1 MKSLHLSPVEF
12 AAKRIEAG
20 GMGRLGL
27 GLLAALAGVAPAFA
41 QEAPPDAES
50 QAAAASANAHCAAL
64 GEGFFAVTGS
74 SACMR
79 ISGHVSAGVGFAAGG
94 VNGRILGAPTTGSF
108 TEEGVSG
115 DLRFETPIG
124 PGRVYVHVH
133 NANGSR
139 WLTDNQ

>member
-1 MKSLHLSPVEF
+1 
-12 AAKRIEAG
+12 
-20 GMGRLGL
+20 MGRLGL
-27 GLLAALAGVAPAFA
+27 SLLAALSGVALASA
-41 QEAPPDAES
+41 QEAPPGAES
-50 QAAAASANAHCAAL
+50 EAVAAANAHCAAL

-94 VNGRILGAPTTGSF
+94 VNGRALGAPTTGSF

-115 DLRFETPIG
+115 DVRFDTPIG
-124 PGRVYVHVH
+124 PGRVYVHVR
-133 NANGSR
+133 NENGSR

>member
-1 MKSLHLSPVEF
+1 
-12 AAKRIEAG
+12 
-20 GMGRLGL
+20 MGRLGL

-41 QEAPPDAES
+41 QEAPPGAD
-50 QAAAASANAHCAAL
+50 QAAAAANAHCAAL

-74 SACMR
+74 SACVR
-79 ISGHVSAGVGFAAGG
+79 ISGHVSAGVGFVDGG
-94 VNGRILGAPTTGSF
+94 VNGHLGAPATGSY

-115 DLRFETPIG
+115 DVRFDTPIG
-124 PGRVYVHVH
+124 PGRVYVHLH

>member
-1 MKSLHLSPVEF
+1 
-12 AAKRIEAG
+12 
-20 GMGRLGL
+20 MGRLGL
-27 GLLAALAGVAPAFA
+27 GLLAAFAGVAPAFA
-41 QEAPPDAES
+41 QQAPPGAES
-50 QAAAASANAHCAAL
+50 QAAAANVQCAAL

-94 VNGRILGAPTTGSF
+94 VNGRTLGPPTTGSF

-115 DLRFETPIG
+115 DVRFDTPIG
-124 PGRVYVHVH
+124 PGRVYVHVR

>member
-1 MKSLHLSPVEF
+1 
-12 AAKRIEAG
+12 
-20 GMGRLGL
+20 MGRLGV
-27 GLLAALAGVAPAFA
+27 GPWLLAALAGIAPAFA
-41 QEAPPDAES
+41 QEAPPGAES
-50 QAAAASANAHCAAL
+50 QAAAAANAHCAAL

-94 VNGRILGAPTTGSF
+94 VNGRILGAPATGSF

-115 DLRFETPIG
+115 DVRFDTPIG

-133 NANGSR
+133 NANGSG